1 MNIEN
6 NNDTKETKNKSWW
19 EKIRKLIKDRIKQHK
34 EQVEIEKHLPLKQKL
49 IIGFTRPSGI
59 MIIILAFIFY
69 QYISDYTKNYN
80 NLRFNSYVA
89 EYHILDECLD
99 ISNQYSKIIRKNSDI
114 SYFFRNILMN
124 KYIIVKET
132 FGKDFYNSVGLFLS
146 ICKDYKLAQSLHK
159 KSEENLTKHEIEQFL
174 NYKQQFLTELYS
186 LLMEYRDRKHSISNF
201 IRLGYW
207 RENVK
212 YRIPNRITFYP
223 ELAVLYLATKE
234 HFKINDETLNDF
246 KYIYDTLNI
255 VYNQEKEANTRSYR
269 TFVNN
274 YSGVDQKQFK
284 TFYPIFIREYARLII
299 LLNNDLHPETDI
311 CKESDICEEYISAA
325 EKYNFE
331 TDTKV
336 LSIIHKK

>member
-1 MNIEN
+1 MKIIMNN
-6 NNDTKETKNKSWW
+6 RNNKSLW
-19 EKIRKLIKDRIKQHK
+19 KKFRKLIKDKIKQDK
-34 EQVEIEKHLPLKQKL
+34 EKSEIKGILPLCMKLQIGLSIIL
-49 IIGFTRPSGI
+49 IIF
-59 MIIILAFIFY
+59 ACIFFEY
-69 QYISDYTKNYN
+69 GYDCITTFSNFK
-80 NLRFNSYVA
+80 FNSYVA
-89 EYHILDECLD
+89 KYHMLDECLD
-99 ISNQYSKIIRKNSDI
+99 ISNKYSKIIRRNSVI

-124 KYIIVKET
+124 NYIIAKET
-132 FGKDFYNSVGLFLS
+132 FEKDFYNSSGLFFS
-146 ICKDYKLAQSLHK
+146 ICRDYKLAQSIHTK
-159 KSEENLTKHEIEQFL
+159 NKENLTEHEIEQFL

>member
-1 MNIEN
+1 MKIIMNN
-6 NNDTKETKNKSWW
+6 RNNKSLW
-19 EKIRKLIKDRIKQHK
+19 KKFRKLIKDKIKQDK
-34 EQVEIEKHLPLKQKL
+34 EKSEIKGILPLCMKLQIGLSIIL
-49 IIGFTRPSGI
+49 IIF
-59 MIIILAFIFY
+59 ACIFFEY
-69 QYISDYTKNYN
+69 GYDCITTFSNFK
-80 NLRFNSYVA
+80 FNSYVA
-89 EYHILDECLD
+89 KYHMLDECLD
-99 ISNQYSKIIRKNSDI
+99 ISNKYSKIIRRNSVI

-124 KYIIVKET
+124 NYIIAKET
-132 FGKDFYNSVGLFLS
+132 FEKDFYNSSGLFFS
-146 ICKDYKLAQSLHK
+146 ICRDYKLAQSIHTK
-159 KSEENLTKHEIEQFL
+159 NKENLTEHEIEQFL

-186 LLMEYRDRKHSISNF
+186 LLIEYRDRKDSISNF
-201 IRLGYW
+201 IRLGHS
-207 RENVK
+207 RENVW

-223 ELAVLYLATKE
+223 ELAVLYIATKE

-274 YSGVDQKQFK
+274 YSRLDQKQFK

>member
-1 MNIEN
+1 MKIIMNN
-6 NNDTKETKNKSWW
+6 RNNKSLWK
-19 EKIRKLIKDRIKQHK
+19 KIRKLIKDKIKQHK
-34 EQVEIEKHLPLKQKL
+34 EQVEIEKHLPLDLKL
-49 IIGFTRPSGI
+49 KIGLTRPSGI
-59 MIIILAFIFY
+59 MIIIFAFIFY
-69 QYISDYTKNYN
+69 QYISDYTTEFS

-89 EYHILDECLD
+89 KYHMLDECLD
-99 ISNQYSKIIRKNSDI
+99 ISNKYSKIIRRNSVI

-124 KYIIVKET
+124 NYIIAKET
-132 FGKDFYNSVGLFLS
+132 FEKDFYNSSGLFFS
-146 ICKDYKLAQSLHK
+146 ICRDYKLAQSIHTK
-159 KSEENLTKHEIEQFL
+159 NKENLTEHEIEQFL

-274 YSGVDQKQFK
+274 YSRLDQKQFK

-311 CKESDICEEYISAA
+311 CKESDICEEYMSAA